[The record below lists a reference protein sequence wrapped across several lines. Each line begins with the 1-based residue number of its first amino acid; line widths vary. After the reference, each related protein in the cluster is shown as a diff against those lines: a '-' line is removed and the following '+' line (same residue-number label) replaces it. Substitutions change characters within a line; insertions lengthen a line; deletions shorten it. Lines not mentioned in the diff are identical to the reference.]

1 MSIFADLLCVLN
13 FDPSGF
19 GGYIVLL
26 NGGAMVPNQY
36 ATLSNKQ
43 RKPSLKFGTSDKFG
57 SVILL
62 LSNKGVQPAGSQSLT
77 QS

>member
-1 MSIFADLLCVLN
+1 MSIFVDLLCVLN
-13 FDPSGF
+13 SDPSGF

-26 NGGAMVPNQY
+26 NGGTMLRNQY

-43 RKPSLKFGTSDKFG
+43 RKPSLKLGTSDKFG